1 MLTEPDVNSDRLM
14 DMIEFLMKQ
23 LTVRLEHGRIIVF
36 LTMHFISFKPHIYPN
51 ISIMPSFHTLHSS
64 VVNLTAFDLSDSRLD
79 GRVLE

>member
-36 LTMHFISFKPHIYPN
+36 FEHAFISLHSHIDLY
-51 ISIMPSFHTLHSS
+51 ISIL
-64 VVNLTAFDLSDSRLD
+64 R
-79 GRVLE
+79 